1 MTGDRPVISFGRT
14 FGDAS
19 PCLGSCPAPR
29 RPDRGVCVVS
39 SRRHVR
45 RNVLGGVCRPYEPA
59 RQDPAMTLQQQA
71 VPESYIAEQFLRATE
86 DHLLGTRR

>member
-1 MTGDRPVISFGRT
+1 MHHHVSDPARLRGGPTVGFALCRPADMCAAT
-14 FGDAS
+14 
-19 PCLGSCPAPR
+19 CW
-29 RPDRGVCVVS
+29 
-39 SRRHVR
+39 
-45 RNVLGGVCRPYEPA
+45 GVCRPYEPA